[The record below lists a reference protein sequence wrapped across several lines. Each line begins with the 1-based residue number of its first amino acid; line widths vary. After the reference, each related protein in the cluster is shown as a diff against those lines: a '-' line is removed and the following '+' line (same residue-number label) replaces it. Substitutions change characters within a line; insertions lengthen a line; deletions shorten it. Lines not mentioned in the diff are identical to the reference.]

1 MYEVAIAQFLR
12 QGAEILR
19 TEAAIN
25 APVVTTKLR
34 GDITVFPQ
42 TKLTE
47 ISVGNTSTIDYAVYV
62 YYGTKPHEIRP
73 KKKKGLE
80 TPYGVFTKVQHPGT
94 KAQPYLED
102 ALDAIARSGRL
113 ERLLDGFG
121 DRMSDEMFKSVT
133 DGLRN
138 IKVK

>member
-1 MYEVAIAQFLR
+1 M
-12 QGAEILR
+12 
-19 TEAAIN
+19 
-25 APVVTTKLR
+25 
-34 GDITVFPQ
+34 
-42 TKLTE
+42 
-47 ISVGNTSTIDYAVYV
+47 GNTSLIDYAVYV

-73 KKKKGLE
+73 KKKKALK

-102 ALDAIARSGRL
+102 ALTNIVSSGRL
-113 ERLLDGFG
+113 ERLLGKFG
-121 DRMSDEMFKSVT
+121 DTMSEEVFDGIV